1 MSCYAEICFLTT
13 SPVSTFRGSGPDSAR
28 QLTMSEDLSA
38 GSLQAV
44 WDAGNARMILA
55 ASSNQNPVQLDR
67 LLDWLGEDAAR
78 WAGLQGDV
86 LVQAGD
92 RAPMEFQ
99 VETQEP
105 RQLID
110 RTNLMIAIAV
120 GALIVIVAIVALLIA
135 IRRFRR

>member
-1 MSCYAEICFLTT
+1 
-13 SPVSTFRGSGPDSAR
+13 
-28 QLTMSEDLSA
+28 TMSEDLSA